1 MDDNITEKISQFLND
16 PQSME
21 QLKNLTS
28 LLGNNSAEAPKP
40 SAPPTAPTTPNPLG
54 ALGNMDV
61 SPELLNTVMKI
72 APILSS
78 VNKEDDSTT
87 LLNALRPFLSEKR
100 RSKLDE
106 SAKILSLLRILPLL
120 RGSGLF

>member
-28 LLGNNSAEAPKP
+28 LLGNNSAEPPKP

>member
-28 LLGNNSAEAPKP
+28 LLGNNNVATKP
-40 SAPPTAPTTPNPLG
+40 SASPKASTAPNPLG
-54 ALGNMDV
+54 ALGNIDL

-78 VNKEDDSTT
+78 VNKEDNSTI

-100 RSKLDE
+100 RAKLDE
-106 SAKILSLLRILPLL
+106 SSKILSLLRILPLL